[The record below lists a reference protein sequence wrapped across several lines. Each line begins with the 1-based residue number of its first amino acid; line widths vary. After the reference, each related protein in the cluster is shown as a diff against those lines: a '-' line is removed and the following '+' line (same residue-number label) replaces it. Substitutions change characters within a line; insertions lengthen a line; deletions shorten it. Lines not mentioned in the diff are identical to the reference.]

1 MIWMAVRVILMGHSA
16 VGLCLLSVRT
26 AEQLFQ
32 IHLQLQPV
40 SLCCRRR
47 TAVTMEVPASNA
59 SFHLESFL
67 PGFSDGT
74 VMLLLTEVCRT
85 SITSILTFPT
95 SHIPTG
101 N

>member
-1 MIWMAVRVILMGHSA
+1 
-16 VGLCLLSVRT
+16 
-26 AEQLFQ
+26 
-32 IHLQLQPV
+32 
-40 SLCCRRR
+40 
-47 TAVTMEVPASNA
+47 MEVPASNA

-74 VMLLLTEVCRT
+74 VVLLLTEVCRT
-85 SITSILTFPT
+85 SITSTLTFPT